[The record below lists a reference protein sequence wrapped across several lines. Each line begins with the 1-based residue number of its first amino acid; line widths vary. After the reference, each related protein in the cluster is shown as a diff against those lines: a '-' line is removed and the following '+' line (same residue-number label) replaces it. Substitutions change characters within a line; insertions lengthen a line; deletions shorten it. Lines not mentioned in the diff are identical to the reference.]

1 MGGLG
6 VGGWVGGNTHPV
18 GGWVAQWVGGLLSC
32 RVMGSMQ
39 DLESQTA
46 QYFSAHQ
53 DLEHFVTS

>member
-46 QYFSAHQ
+46 QHVSAHQ
-53 DLEHFVTS
+53 YLNR